1 MFAERYIGKV
11 VESLRA
17 LSNQEEAVRKAA
29 SAISNCV
36 LGGGGVFVFDSHGI
50 IENEL
55 VNRASGLALFRSLS
69 HGGVEPAEG
78 DILLI
83 ASILPGNENDL
94 ARLDDARALGIT
106 VITISPPGKLADN
119 ADIAIIN
126 STDARNGVI
135 EVPGIGRPFC
145 PVSGITNAALAWML
159 ASEIVASMMAQ
170 GKTPTVF
177 WGEYL
182 DGGKGKKAEA
192 LKRFASHG
200 Y

>member
-11 VESLRA
+11 VESIQA
-17 LSNQEEAVRKAA
+17 LSNQEETVRKAA
-29 SAISNCV
+29 SMIKDRV
-36 LGGGGVFVFDSHGI
+36 LGGGRVFVFDSHGI

-69 HGGVEPAEG
+69 HGGAEPAEG

-83 ASILPGNENDL
+83 ASILPGDENDL
-94 ARLDDARALGIT
+94 ARLNEARALGIP

-119 ADIAIIN
+119 ADIAVIN
-126 STDARNGVI
+126 DTDVRNGVI
-135 EVPGIGRPFC
+135 EVSGIGRPFC
-145 PVSGITNAALAWML
+145 PVSGITNATLAWML
-159 ASEIVASMMAQ
+159 ASEIVASIMEQ
-170 GKTPTVF
+170 GKIPTVF

-182 DGGKGKKAEA
+182 DEGKEKKAEA